1 MQINF
6 AGGAYETFSKNLN
19 AQECVNFYVHIDQE
33 GGVSQLSLRGTPGLK
48 QWVDTGHFAEV
59 RGVHKLGSYL
69 YAVVGNRVYMISS
82 SGVSTL
88 CTGTLE
94 TASGYVSMAS
104 IAATDTTRAQLMI
117 VDGLS
122 GYVVISTTVT
132 KITDDSFQS
141 FPETVTSQD
150 SYFIVSLRNS
160 GWCYISDVGDGTSWN
175 DTINITAGGYS
186 DNVLAI
192 ISDHRD
198 LFLIGEKTFE
208 VFYNSGASTP
218 FAVRPGSSQE
228 VGIGA
233 KHSVVKLDNTIF
245 FLSDNYQIVRL
256 EGNKPVAKSTRSV
269 DYQIAQYET
278 KSDAIGMPINI
289 EGNAF
294 YVLTFPTANKTWCY
308 NAASNFWHQLTSYS
322 NEKRWRGNCAEYF
335 NGKNIVGDY
344 DNGKLYEVDF
354 DTYTDNSEL
363 IRRIRATGAIKNE
376 GKNVFHH
383 QLEIFFESGVGLIT
397 GQGSDPQ
404 AMLQYSDDGGHTW
417 SSELW
422 RSAGKI
428 GKYEWRAVWNR
439 LGASRHRNYR
449 LIVTDPVKWVVTG
462 ANLEAE
468 IGST

>member
-33 GGVSQLSLRGTPGLK
+33 GGVSQLSLRGTPGLRVWK
-48 QWVDTGHFAEV
+48 DTGYPAEV
-59 RGVHKLGSYL
+59 RGVHKFNSFL
-69 YAVVGNRVYMISS
+69 YAVVGNRVYRVSN
-82 SGVSTL
+82 SGTSTL

-94 TASGYVSMAS
+94 TSSGYVSMA
-104 IAATDTTRAQLMI
+104 DNGAQMMI
-117 VDGLS
+117 VDGDF
-122 GYVVISTTVT
+122 GYTVVSTTVT
-132 KITDDSFQS
+132 RITDSGFVS
-141 FPETVTSQD
+141 SPETVTSQD
-150 SYFIVSLRNS
+150 SYFLVTWRNS
-160 GWCYISDVGDGTSWN
+160 NYVAISDVGDGTSW
-175 DTINITAGGYS
+175 DATQEFSAQGYS
-186 DNVLAI
+186 DNVLSV

-198 LFLIGEKTFE
+198 LFALGESTFE
-208 VFYNSGASTP
+208 VFYNSGDTVP
-218 FAVRPGSSQE
+218 FTRRPGSTQE
-228 VGIGA
+228 VGTGA
-233 KHSVVKLDNTIF
+233 KHSLVKLDNTLF
-245 FLSDNYQIVRL
+245 FLSDNYQAVRL
-256 EGNKPVAKSTRSV
+256 EGNNPVAKSTRSV

-294 YVLTFPTANKTWCY
+294 YVITFPTANKTWCY
-308 NAASNFWHQLTSYS
+308 NAASNFWHQLTSYP
-322 NEKRWRGNCAEYF
+322 NEGRWRGNCAEYF

-363 IRRIRATGAIKNE
+363 IRRIRATSAVKNE
-376 GKNVFHH
+376 GKNIFHH
-383 QLEIFFESGVGLIT
+383 QLEIFFEHGVGLIT

-468 IGST
+468 IGRT